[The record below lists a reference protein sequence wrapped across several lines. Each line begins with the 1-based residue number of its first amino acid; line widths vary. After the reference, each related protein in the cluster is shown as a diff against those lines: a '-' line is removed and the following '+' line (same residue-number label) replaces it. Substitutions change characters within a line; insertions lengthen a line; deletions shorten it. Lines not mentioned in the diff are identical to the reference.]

1 MVIERAT
8 VKLVLVLVFL
18 FMSQSE
24 QNVPMGEAN
33 AIQLTY
39 IWDGALGISY
49 SRPSTVAVSSVKAKD
64 K

>member
-1 MVIERAT
+1 MRE
-8 VKLVLVLVFL
+8 
-18 FMSQSE
+18 
-24 QNVPMGEAN
+24 

-49 SRPSTVAVSSVKAKD
+49 SRPSIVVVSSVKAKD